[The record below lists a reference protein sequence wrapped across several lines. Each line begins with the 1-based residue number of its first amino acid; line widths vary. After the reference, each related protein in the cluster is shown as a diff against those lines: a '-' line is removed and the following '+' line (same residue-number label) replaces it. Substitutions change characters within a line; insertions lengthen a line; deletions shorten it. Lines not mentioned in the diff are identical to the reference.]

1 MSEQEQAARFLTG
14 LAQALS
20 TLSLY
25 EEEHPAVQRAVD
37 TAYEALFRLQELQ
50 SRPILTFLGEEVI
63 FQSRPLHALRNWEWS
78 ARLAQAGVE
87 RLEFT
92 GPATRPEFE
101 AFLLEVY
108 HKLVGQVEGSASARQ
123 MANTT
128 IRWGPVGLRGGSTG
142 VDEDSLVTGRLQLSL
157 REEAETVRWLH
168 DELRDRGK
176 LQMLEADTIVRSL
189 AVAMHGDRDV
199 IIPLL
204 KLKDFDQYTTTH
216 SLNVSVLSMA
226 LAEFI
231 GLGPSDVRRFGVS
244 GLLYDIGKIRVPRDI
259 LNKAGKL
266 TDRERDVMNRHPVEG
281 AKILIQRE
289 ASLDMAAVV
298 AYEHHIRID
307 GGGYPRR
314 TYARPCHRASDLVHI
329 CDVYDAL
336 RTHRPYRNAWPNDR
350 VLAYLE
356 EGAGKEFSE
365 ALTHAF
371 VTMVR
376 RWESRIVELRAETDV
391 LRE

>member
-1 MSEQEQAARFLTG
+1 MSDQVQAAKFLTG
-14 LAQALS
+14 LAQAIS
-20 TLSLY
+20 ALSLY
-25 EEEHPAVQRAVD
+25 NEEHPAVQRSID
-37 TAYEALFRLQELQ
+37 TAYEALFRLQE
-50 SRPILTFLGEEVI
+50 SEPRPVLTFLGEEVV
-63 FQSRPLHALRNWEWS
+63 FQNRPLQTLRNWEWS
-78 ARLAQAGVE
+78 SRLAEAGVE

-101 AFLLEVY
+101 AFLIDVY
-108 HKLVGQVEGSASARQ
+108 RAMAGLGHPSAEARQ
-123 MANTT
+123 MAATS
-128 IRWGPVGLRGGSTG
+128 IRWGPVGLRGGVDSTAS
-142 VDEDSLVTGRLQLSL
+142 ESLATGRLRFSL

-168 DELRDRGK
+168 EELRDRGR
-176 LQMLEADTIVRSL
+176 LQMFEADTIVRSL

-199 IIPLL
+199 VIPLL

-231 GLGPSDVRRFGVS
+231 GLGAADVRRFGVS
-244 GLLYDIGKIRVPRDI
+244 GLMHDIGKIRIPKDV
-259 LNKAGKL
+259 LNKPGKL
-266 TDRERDVMNRHPVEG
+266 SDREREVMNRHPVEG

-314 TYARPCHRASDLVHI
+314 TYVRDCHAASNLVHI

-336 RTHRPYRNAWPNDR
+336 RTHRPYRAAWPNER

-356 EGAGKEFSE
+356 EGAGSEFDAE
-365 ALTHAF
+365 LTRAF
-371 VTMVR
+371 VTMLR
-376 RWESRIVELRAETDV
+376 RWESRIVELRSETDV